1 MRSRLVV
8 TICILSLAGAFVIDL
23 LTPQEFVAAILLDVP
38 IVLSSLGGSRR
49 FTFGLVIAALIA
61 NVVAG
66 YVNGVTDHYHWA
78 AIGIG
83 DRILSGLSIVFVG
96 YLGGA
101 VQDEAQRAGRST
113 ALGQRAQREAELRAA
128 LERVRSSLS
137 PDLVVRAIAR
147 EAAELLGGSAVRL
160 VLPDSTSLLAR
171 AGVETVELDERRP
184 SPSVASLVA
193 RTLDDGDLISVR
205 ASDALGR
212 LVLDD
217 LAAPAA
223 LALPLVERERRFGV
237 AIVLLGDA
245 EPDDT
250 LVPLARAFARQAA
263 SALAQARL
271 FEQLADRNEALEER
285 SAVIRD
291 LVYALSHDLRTP
303 LAALAMTMR
312 QAQRGDYG
320 DLPAPYRTIL
330 DHSIVATDDVAR
342 LAETLLL
349 VARFESGDHRSERG
363 PVDLNELA
371 AQIAAEFAATA
382 NVAGVTLHVAGE
394 APPLAGDR
402 SDLRRAV
409 TNLVANAIAHT
420 PQGGNVTVE
429 LGTESGAVIVR
440 VIDDGYGVDPDAR
453 ARLFTRFA
461 PGQSR
466 RGGGTGL
473 GLYIVGRVA
482 AAAGGTAGYEP
493 NTPRGSIFWMRLP
506 TRP

>member
-1 MRSRLVV
+1 LVV
-8 TICILSLAGAFVIDL
+8 TVCILSLAAAFVIDL

-38 IVLSSLGGSRR
+38 IVLSSLGGDRR
-49 FTFGLVIAALIA
+49 FTFGLVVAALVA
-61 NVVAG
+61 NVIAG
-66 YVNGVTDHYHWA
+66 YANGIVDHHHWD

-83 DRILSGLSIVFVG
+83 DRILAGLSIIFVG

-101 VQDEAQRAGRST
+101 VQDEAQRAGRSE
-113 ALGQRAQREAELRAA
+113 ALGQRARREAELRAA

-147 EAAELLGGSAVRL
+147 EAADLFGADAVRL
-160 VLPDSTSLLAR
+160 VLPDATSLVAR
-171 AGVETVELDERRP
+171 AGSENVELDEARP
-184 SPSVASLVA
+184 APSLASLVA
-193 RTLDDGDLISVR
+193 RTLDAGDLVSVR
-205 ASDALGR
+205 SSDALGR

-223 LALPLVERERRFGV
+223 LALPLVEGERRFGV
-237 AIVLLGDA
+237 AIVLLGAA

-250 LVPLARAFARQAA
+250 LLPLARAFARQAA
-263 SALAQARL
+263 GALAQARL

-312 QAQRGDYG
+312 QAQHGDYG
-320 DLPAPYRTIL
+320 ELPAPYRTIL
-330 DHSIVATDDVAR
+330 EHSIVATDDVAR

-349 VARFESGDHRSERG
+349 VARFESGEHRSERG

-382 NVAGVTLHVAGE
+382 TVAGVQLRVAGE
-394 APPLAGDR
+394 APAFVGDR
-402 SDLRRAV
+402 SDLRRAM

-420 PQGGNVTVE
+420 PRAGTVTLALAAE
-429 LGTESGAVIVR
+429 PDAALVR
-440 VIDDGYGVDPDAR
+440 VIDDGYGVEPGAR

-461 PGQSR
+461 PGESR

-493 NTPRGSIFWMRLP
+493 NSPRGSIFWMRLP
-506 TRP
+506 HHS